1 MGGSM
6 REERAPETY
15 SISLSVASGFEFV
28 ELAETVTA
36 TLARLTGFDEET
48 AMWISMA
55 VREAV
60 INAIKHGNKE
70 DRQKRVEI
78 QYAFNHD
85 GLSICVRDQ
94 GSGFDLSQVP
104 NPLDPENLLK
114 PTGRGIF
121 YMKAF
126 MDEVDIWS
134 SPGGGTT
141 VRLRKRIR
149 PRSP

>member
-1 MGGSM
+1 MT
-6 REERAPETY
+6 ERAAPETY
-15 SISLSVASGFEFV
+15 SISLSVASGLEFV

-36 TLARLTGFDEET
+36 TLARLAGFDEET

-60 INAIKHGNKE
+60 INAIKHGNRE

-85 GLSICVRDQ
+85 GLSIRVTDQ

-126 MDEVDIWS
+126 MDEVDIRS
-134 SPGGGTT
+134 TPGEGTT
-141 VRLRKRIR
+141 VRLRKKIR
-149 PRSP
+149 PRSA

>member
-1 MGGSM
+1 M
-6 REERAPETY
+6 RQERGPETY
-15 SISLSVASGFEFV
+15 SISLSIASGFEFV
-28 ELAETVTA
+28 ELVERVTA
-36 TLARLTGFDEET
+36 TLARLAGFDEET

-78 QYAFNHD
+78 QYAFNHE
-85 GLSICVRDQ
+85 GLSIRVLDQ

-134 SPGGGTT
+134 SPGRGTV
-141 VRLRKRIR
+141 VRLRKKM
-149 PRSP
+149 RSESP

>member
-1 MGGSM
+1 MM
-6 REERAPETY
+6 KRTAPEVY
-15 SISLSVASGFEFV
+15 GISLSVASDLEFV
-28 ELAETVTA
+28 ELVETVTA
-36 TLARLTGFDEET
+36 TLARLAGFDEET

-78 QYAFNHD
+78 HYAFD
-85 GLSICVRDQ
+85 RESFSVRVADQ
-94 GSGFDLSQVP
+94 GSGFDPSQVP

-134 SPGGGTT
+134 SPGGGTI
-141 VRLRKRIR
+141 VSLKKKIR
-149 PRSP
+149 SEGT

>member
-1 MGGSM
+1 MT
-6 REERAPETY
+6 ERAALETY
-15 SISLSVASGFEFV
+15 SISLSVASGLEFV
-28 ELAETVTA
+28 ELAEMVTT
-36 TLARLTGFDEET
+36 TLARLAGFDEET

-60 INAIKHGNKE
+60 INAIKHGNRE

-85 GLSICVRDQ
+85 GLSIRVTDQ
-94 GSGFDLSQVP
+94 GSGFDPSQVP

-126 MDEVDIWS
+126 MDEVDIRS
-134 SPGGGTT
+134 APGEGTI
-141 VRLRKRIR
+141 VRLRKKRR
-149 PRSP
+149 PRSA

>member
-1 MGGSM
+1 MT
-6 REERAPETY
+6 ERTAPEVY
-15 SISLSVASGFEFV
+15 GISLSVASSLEFV
-28 ELAETVTA
+28 ELVETVTA
-36 TLARLTGFDEET
+36 TLARLAGFDEET

-78 QYAFNHD
+78 HYAFNRE
-85 GLSICVRDQ
+85 GFGIRVADQ
-94 GSGFDLSQVP
+94 GSGFDPSQVP

-134 SPGGGTT
+134 SPGGGTI
-141 VRLRKRIR
+141 VHLRKKIR
-149 PRSP
+149 SGSA

>member
-1 MGGSM
+1 MT
-6 REERAPETY
+6 ERTAPEAY
-15 SISLSVASGFEFV
+15 GISLSVASGLEFV
-28 ELAETVTA
+28 ELVETVTA
-36 TLARLTGFDEET
+36 TLARFVGFDEET

-78 QYAFNHD
+78 QYTFDREGIGIRVA
-85 GLSICVRDQ
+85 DQ
-94 GSGFDLSQVP
+94 GSGFDPSQVP

-126 MDEVDIWS
+126 MDEVNIWS
-134 SPGGGTT
+134 SPGGGTI
-141 VRLRKRIR
+141 VYLRKKIR
-149 PRSP
+149 SGSA

>member
-1 MGGSM
+1 MT
-6 REERAPETY
+6 ERAAPETY
-15 SISLSVASGFEFV
+15 SISLSVASGLEFV

-36 TLARLTGFDEET
+36 TLARLAGFDEET

-60 INAIKHGNKE
+60 INAIKHGNRE

-85 GLSICVRDQ
+85 GLSVRVTDQ

-126 MDEVDIWS
+126 MDEVDIRS
-134 SPGGGTT
+134 APGEGTT
-141 VRLRKRIR
+141 VRLRKKIR
-149 PRSP
+149 PRSA